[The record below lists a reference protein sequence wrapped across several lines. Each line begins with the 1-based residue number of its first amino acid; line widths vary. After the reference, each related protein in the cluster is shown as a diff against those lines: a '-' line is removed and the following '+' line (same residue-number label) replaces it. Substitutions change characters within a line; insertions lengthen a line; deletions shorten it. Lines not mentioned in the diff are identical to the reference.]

1 MLRVM
6 MNRIFRVFASVVV
19 IVLVTLVLGECAL
32 RATMQMTWR
41 SPTFVDDPDIGFRV
55 RGALPVGADTTNAF
69 GFNDVERPNVKPEGV
84 RRLAIIGDSFVF
96 GVVPR
101 GSNFVSNIQR
111 YADGAQANVEVLN
124 MGIPGAG
131 PKNYLRMIRKDAADR
146 QADIVGV
153 VLFLGNDLAQSH
165 PDFDTRIW
173 IGDVREVLVSPFLLG
188 WSMDYLSLARMV
200 RASSRMLRERLS
212 DPHEGTFTR
221 RSFLEIERQRQA
233 VFETPM
239 PTVFRECYS
248 SLVDIVQQMKAVAD
262 EHGMTLFVVL
272 APDEIQIERSLQME
286 VSRTFGSDTAN
297 YDYGALPGSLANELE
312 TAGVATLNLQSAF
325 EARGATEPLYATSD
339 THWNESGNAVA
350 ADAIWTFLQT
360 RMGVR

>member
-1 MLRVM
+1 M
-6 MNRIFRVFASVVV
+6 
-19 IVLVTLVLGECAL
+19 
-32 RATMQMTWR
+32 
-41 SPTFVDDPDIGFRV
+41 
-55 RGALPVGADTTNAF
+55 RGALPVGADITNAF
-69 GFNDVERPNVKPEGV
+69 GFNDIDRPNIKPEGV

-101 GSNFVSNIQR
+101 AANFVSDIQR

-131 PKNYLRMIRKDAADR
+131 PKNYLRMIRKDAVDR

-153 VLFLGNDLAQSH
+153 VLFLGNDLLQSH

-173 IGDVREVLVSPFLLG
+173 IGDAREVLVSPFSAG
-188 WSMDYLSLARMV
+188 WSMEYSSLARMV

-212 DPHEGTFTR
+212 APHEGTFTR

-239 PTVFRECYS
+239 PTFIRECYS

-262 EHGMTLFVVL
+262 AHGMTLFVVL
-272 APDEIQIERSLQME
+272 APDEIQIERDLQME
-286 VSRTFGSDTAN
+286 VSRTSGADRAN
-297 YDYGALPGSLANELE
+297 YDYGALPGNLANDLE
-312 TAGVATLNLQSAF
+312 SAGVATLNLQSAF
-325 EARGATEPLYATSD
+325 EARGTTEALYATND
-339 THWNESGNAVA
+339 THWNEAGNAVA
-350 ADAIWTFLQT
+350 ANAIWTFLQART
-360 RMGVR
+360 IVR